1 MTEAEYS
8 YSRAQRNRNRSRRRR
23 KRKSPLGF
31 LCLFMIILFAA
42 YGCYYLSTKLDKQ
55 FDIANSFILSD
66 SKNSLNTVDAFAYD
80 LCVVG
85 DMTESVDSSFNAE
98 AGLLCSY
105 NGGNAIFA
113 KDAFEKLNPASTTKL
128 LTALVALENGN
139 LSDMITVPEEAVI
152 TEQGASLAG
161 VEPGD
166 VLSLEQLLYG
176 LMLPSGN
183 DAANA
188 IAKYLGGGSIDQF
201 IDMMN
206 ERAYSIGATDTH
218 FVNANGLTATD
229 HLTTAY
235 DLYLIIHKAMEY
247 DKFREI
253 IGTTT
258 YIANYTK
265 ADGSEVSKTWS
276 NSNRYLVGDADE
288 PDGIEA
294 IGGKTGTTL
303 AAGSCLV
310 LASKDSNSDEYIS
323 VILKSPTRD
332 ELYSNMNI
340 LLGKIPQ

>member
-1 MTEAEYS
+1 MTDTGYR
-8 YSRAQRNRNRSRRRR
+8 YSRIRGNRSRRRR
-23 KRKSPLGF
+23 RKKGNPLG
-31 LCLFMIILFAA
+31 LLFVVLILLVAIAGIFR
-42 YGCYYLSTKLDKQ
+42 LSTRLDKKY
-55 FDIANSFILSD
+55 DIANSYILSD
-66 SKNSLNTVDAFAYD
+66 SKNSLNTLDAFAYN
-80 LCVVG
+80 LCTVEG
-85 DMTESVDSSFNAE
+85 STQSEDNSFNAE

-105 NGGNAIFA
+105 NGGSAIFA
-113 KDAFEKLNPASTTKL
+113 KNAFERLNPASTTKL
-128 LTALVALENGN
+128 LTALVAIENGN
-139 LSDMITVPEEAVI
+139 LSDEITVPEEAVI

-166 VLSLEQLLYG
+166 RLTLEQLLYG

-206 ERAYSIGATDTH
+206 EKAYSIGATDTH
-218 FVNANGLTATD
+218 FVNANGLTASE
-229 HLTTAY
+229 HYTTAY

-253 IGTTT
+253 IGTKT

-276 NSNRYLVGDADE
+276 NSNRYLIGEADE
-288 PDGIEA
+288 PDGVEA

-310 LASKDSNSDEYIS
+310 LASKDNNSDEYIS
-323 VILKSPTRD
+323 VILKSQTRD